1 MKKLIILIGIILFG
15 INAQAQPATVCMPA
29 DVAKQ
34 VAQDL
39 VIGDSAKALLN
50 VAMEELDIT
59 RDKLSYKDSLILNSK
74 LMEINLKTQLGN
86 EQKQKVEIQSLYSN
100 CKSQYAALAKKE
112 RKLRIKNRL
121 KSGFGIPI
129 IIALGV
135 LYILK

>member
-112 RKLRIKNRL
+112 RKLRIKNKL

-129 IIALGV
+129 IIALSV